1 MSTIDTEEKAYMATS
16 LDFINNHKANFT
28 PVLSDIASKMNDDN
42 ELMNAMNAMKE
53 STNSNLKELITILI
67 PFYNNGNIA
76 GFKKNGVIDYSMLV
90 TTTLKFIVSTD
101 NKDKIH
107 ELLINFKQDMEKHDT
122 LVNKLKR
129 STEWKKMVGML
140 IPEGASVKLNTQVLQ
155 RNTSDWNLFS
165 KDIRRQ
171 ITSRDII
178 CTVLKRDLEKRK
190 KQLILPKE
198 ILFRKNTPNV
208 DVPPESIELYEQ
220 KAETSAKGALELAER
235 APVVPALPEMAP
247 ELAAGSG
254 SPVEEASPEEASPE
268 QVKLEDQ
275 GGGQQ
280 RITRKHK
287 NSIIS
292 SARKT
297 RTNR

>member
-42 ELMNAMNAMKE
+42 EQLIKAMNIMKE
-53 STNSNLKELITILI
+53 ATNSNLKELITILI

-122 LVNKLKR
+122 LVNELKR

-178 CTVLKRDLEKRK
+178 CTVLKRDLEKQK

-198 ILFRKNTPNV
+198 ILFRKNTPNI
-208 DVPPESIELYEQ
+208 DVPPESIELYER
-220 KAETSAKGALELAER
+220 KAETQGT
-235 APVVPALPEMAP
+235 
-247 ELAAGSG
+247 
-254 SPVEEASPEEASPE
+254 EEASPE
-268 QVKLEDQ
+268 QVKPEII
-275 GGGQQ
+275 GGGRQ

-287 NSIIS
+287 NSIIG

-297 RTNR
+297 RTYR